1 MFIFFPHAQRYE
13 CYLCNTRF
21 TIFRQEDASE
31 QQYGKH
37 KSPPARSLEEPSD
50 TLESS
55 EFVAFVSAWSATPH
69 QEGKV
74 TSGSHEL
81 HKKLESLEEN
91 YNKLK
96 KASAEAP
103 EASDTK
109 VADAVTDPD
118 TEEIEDAILHKIADL
133 EYKTSEVQNK

>member
-1 MFIFFPHAQRYE
+1 M
-13 CYLCNTRF
+13 
-21 TIFRQEDASE
+21 
-31 QQYGKH
+31 
-37 KSPPARSLEEPSD
+37 
-50 TLESS
+50 
-55 EFVAFVSAWSATPH
+55 
-69 QEGKV
+69 